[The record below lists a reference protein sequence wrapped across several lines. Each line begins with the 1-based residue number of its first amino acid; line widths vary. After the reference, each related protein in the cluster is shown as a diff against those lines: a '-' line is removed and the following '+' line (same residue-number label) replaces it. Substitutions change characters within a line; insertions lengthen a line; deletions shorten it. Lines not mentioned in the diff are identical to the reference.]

1 MCIRDSNCISGLYLN
16 DIDGGA
22 KKTEEPKEH
31 KSIHR
36 VIIKSVATNDSRLR
50 ELFVNR
56 DRLNDLLRKLQNNDY
71 LDQLIGGIISSLC
84 GERIQDWRN
93 RLTDKAESCLRKAIW
108 RLVESDNAE
117 GIYVTSTN
125 KGTTITSVAFYYK
138 DNEQESV
145 HKILRSWATD
155 LNSRL

>member
-1 MCIRDSNCISGLYLN
+1 
-16 DIDGGA
+16 
-22 KKTEEPKEH
+22 
-31 KSIHR
+31 
-36 VIIKSVATNDSRLR
+36 LR